1 LTTARSIISLQG
13 FPVKRSVILTIALF
27 ATMTPLALAQATDI
41 SASTEAM
48 VTTPDLPVLTGSS
61 ALPDSPGAVFFATS
75 SSAMPEDSIDSDD
88 PSTPTARPM
97 ARPQVKLI
105 SANRT
110 APTQTAGDKVLMGL
124 REAVTPYSVIGWFI
138 SAGWAQLIDG
148 SPNYGTN
155 SEAFAKRLGASAA
168 LASSRGIFGDS
179 ILGPVFHQDT
189 RYYQLGRSHKFI
201 NRVIYAGTRT
211 IIGKT
216 DSGRAIPNYAF
227 LIATAGSSGLTVTY
241 YPDRNTSGSQ
251 VFQTFATSVG
261 GAALGNLVS
270 EFGGD
275 VIQAL
280 HLSRRE

>member
-1 LTTARSIISLQG
+1 
-13 FPVKRSVILTIALF
+13 
-27 ATMTPLALAQATDI
+27 
-41 SASTEAM
+41 
-48 VTTPDLPVLTGSS
+48 
-61 ALPDSPGAVFFATS
+61 
-75 SSAMPEDSIDSDD
+75 
-88 PSTPTARPM
+88 M